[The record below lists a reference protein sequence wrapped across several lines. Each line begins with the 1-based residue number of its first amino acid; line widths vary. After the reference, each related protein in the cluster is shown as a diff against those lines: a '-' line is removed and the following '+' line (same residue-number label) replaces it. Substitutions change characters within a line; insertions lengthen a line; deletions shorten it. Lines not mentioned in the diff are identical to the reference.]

1 MTLQNLLR
9 AQAIFIW
16 VYAILFWVAPEMA
29 AHGAGWTVSEN
40 MRSFGQVLSV
50 PLFGLGLFAWLA
62 PSWVGDN
69 LNQVCIIYGVYV
81 NLALIAVQVL
91 HISTGAANLDPMSL
105 IPAVVLT
112 ALFFWKTR
120 ASSQIVS
127 YKKAELNF
135 GLIRL

>member
-29 AHGAGWTVSEN
+29 AQGAGWTVSEN

-112 ALFFWKTR
+112 ELFFLKTR
-120 ASSQIVS
+120 ASS
-127 YKKAELNF
+127 
-135 GLIRL
+135 

>member
-29 AHGAGWTVSEN
+29 AKGAGWTVSEN

-50 PLFGLGLFAWLA
+50 PLFGLGLFAWMA

-69 LNQVCIIYGVYV
+69 LNKVCIIYGVYI
-81 NLALIAVQVL
+81 NLALIAVQLL
-91 HISTGAANLDPMSL
+91 HVSSGAATLDLMGL
-105 IPAVVLT
+105 APAVILT
-112 ALFFWKTR
+112 VLFFWKTR
-120 ASSQIVS
+120 TSS
-127 YKKAELNF
+127 
-135 GLIRL
+135 